1 MLSEHPTIHPS
12 ARVVNSTIG
21 SWTEIG
27 PQCDLEEVTMGDYSY
42 AIRDVVAIYT
52 TIGKFCS
59 IASHVRI
66 NPVQHPMH
74 RVSQHHFT
82 YRPKQFALKDS
93 DDEAFFNW
101 RRSRSCTIG
110 HDVWIGHAA
119 IIQSGVTIGTGAVI
133 GSGAVVTKDVE
144 PYEVVVGV
152 PAKSIRKRFPDE
164 IIQKLLAIRWWNWN
178 RRELEERFDEFMDI
192 DKFIKKYHVV
202 RSNEN
207 LFGCG
212 SRTATIKDVPQ
223 TCLSSERK

>member
-1 MLSEHPTIHPS
+1 MLSEHPTIHTT
-12 ARVVNSTIG
+12 ARVVKSTIG

-27 PQCDLEEVTMGDYSY
+27 PNCDLEEVTMGDYSY
-42 AIRDVVAIYT
+42 AIRDVTAIYT
-52 TIGKFCS
+52 AIGKFCS

-82 YRPKQFALKDS
+82 YRPKQFRLKDV

-101 RRSRSCTIG
+101 RRSRSCAIG

-152 PAKSIRKRFPDE
+152 PAKPVKKRFPDA
-164 IIQKLLAIRWWNWN
+164 IIQKLLAIQWWDWS
-178 RRELEERFDEFMDI
+178 RRELEERFDELMDVEN
-192 DKFIKKYHVV
+192 FIKKYHPA
-202 RSNEN
+202 RGSEN
-207 LFGCG
+207 NFECG
-212 SRTATIKDVPQ
+212 SRTAKIRGISQP
-223 TCLSSERK
+223 CLSSVRK